1 MRVVRQKSM
10 KSVFHLLIYKEIF
23 KFDKILNVKVN
34 LANFGNT
41 AGIKLWILTNF
52 DDKPHQLR
60 IINS

>member
-1 MRVVRQKSM
+1 M